1 MALLRLRFVCA
12 QDMET
17 LLWTSTNHLS
27 CRDGASRIYETS
39 WIKPLLF
46 LLRVLRCELND
57 VAQMVK
63 SLQTDQQELRRQM
76 SQGLQA
82 INDRLDSLA
91 R

>member
-1 MALLRLRFVCA
+1 MALLRLHIVCA

-17 LLWTSTNHLS
+17 LLWTSANHLS
-27 CRDGASRIYETS
+27 SRDGPSPMNRQGLSRRCVS
-39 WIKPLLF
+39 
-46 LLRVLRCELND
+46 LRVLRCELND
-57 VAQMVK
+57 VAQLVK
-63 SLQTDQQELRRQM
+63 TLQADQQELRRQM